1 MYHNVLKLFYLHR
14 YMHKNYRISS
24 LGDRAVIIEWEQQ
37 IGGDIHGQVM
47 QAFRRLRELHQL
59 YILDLIPAYASLT
72 VVYDA
77 VVLYRQQH
85 SYGGEKIRELIAATL
100 DGAAEITAGP
110 PPRLLEIPVCYHPSL
125 GPDLHAMAE
134 SKKVSPE
141 HIIELHTAQTYTVY
155 MLGFLPGFPYMGS
168 VHDLLVTP
176 RLKQPRLR
184 VPAGS
189 VGIAGAQTGIY
200 PQESPGGWNIIG
212 RTPLRLFDAAAEAPC
227 YCEPGDQVKFMPVS
241 LEDFREM
248 THYI

>member
-1 MYHNVLKLFYLHR
+1 MR
-14 YMHKNYRISS
+14 RNYTISP

-37 IGGDIHGQVM
+37 ISEDIHRRVM
-47 QAFRRLRELHQL
+47 QAFRQLQELHKP

-77 VVLYRQQH
+77 VVLYRELH
-85 SYGGEKIRELIAATL
+85 GNAGEKIRELISATL
-100 DGAAEITAGP
+100 EETAITAAAL
-110 PPRLLEIPVCYHPSL
+110 PRRLEIPVCYHPSL

-134 SKKVSPE
+134 SKNVSPE
-141 HIIELHTAQTYTVY
+141 HIIALHTAQTYTVY
-155 MLGFLPGFPYMGS
+155 MLGFLPGFPYMGK
-168 VHDLLVTP
+168 VHDQLVTP

-212 RTPLRLFDAAAEAPC
+212 RTPLRLFDAGAETPC
-227 YCEPGDQVKFMPVS
+227 YCGPGDEVRFMPVS
-241 LEDFREM
+241 LEAFREM

>member
-1 MYHNVLKLFYLHR
+1 MHN
-14 YMHKNYRISS
+14 NYRISP

-37 IGGDIHGQVM
+37 IGEEIHRRVM
-47 QAFRRLRELHQL
+47 QAFHGLRNLRKP

-72 VVYDA
+72 VIYDA
-77 VVLYRQQH
+77 VLLYQEQH
-85 SYGGEKIRELIAATL
+85 GYAVENISNLISATL
-100 DGAAEITAGP
+100 DNAPVVMPAQ
-110 PPRLLEIPVCYHPSL
+110 PRLLQIPVCYDPSL
-125 GPDLHAMAE
+125 GPDMPVMADH
-134 SKKVSPE
+134 KNISPE

-155 MLGFLPGFPYMGS
+155 MLGFLPGFPYMGK

-176 RLKQPRLR
+176 RLKQPRVR

-212 RTPLRLFDAAAEAPC
+212 RTPLRLFDPAAESPC
-227 YCEPGDQVKFMPVS
+227 YCGPGDQVKFIPVS
-241 LEDFREM
+241 LKDYREM

>member
-1 MYHNVLKLFYLHR
+1 MRRNF
-14 YMHKNYRISS
+14 RISP

-37 IGGDIHGQVM
+37 ISEDIHRQVI
-47 QAFRRLRELHQL
+47 QAFRQLQDLHKP

-77 VVLYRQQH
+77 VLLYREQRG
-85 SYGGEKIRELIAATL
+85 YAGEKIRELIMAMLEEAVV
-100 DGAAEITAGP
+100 TAVRSQ
-110 PPRLLEIPVCYHPSL
+110 PRLLQIPVCYHPSL
-125 GPDLHAMAE
+125 APDLQAMAE
-134 SKKVSPE
+134 HKNVSPE
-141 HIIELHTAQTYTVY
+141 HIIELHTEQTYTVY
-155 MLGFLPGFPYMGS
+155 MLGFLPGFPYMGK

-212 RTPLRLFDAAAEAPC
+212 RTPLRLFDAVAETPC
-227 YCEPGDQVKFMPVS
+227 YCEPGDQVRFMPVS

-248 THYI
+248 NHHI